1 MGEHQQRSAE
11 SGLITH
17 SILGRNEAPLHH
29 FHNSFRAALG
39 MLPLEKVK

>member
-1 MGEHQQRSAE
+1 RTAK

-29 FHNSFRAALG
+29 FHNSFRDALD
-39 MLPLEKVK
+39 MPPLDQVE